1 MCKLSNLYVLDLYK
15 NATLG
20 GIEYYVANS
29 CPKLMNTPCKIV
41 VKTIQVVAKVVGSA
55 DLSQIP
61 NLRVIHN
68 INVQSGSNLSGFSSS
83 NTLAFIDSF
92 QQRSDTFGVTP
103 INIYGFTSTECTLY
117 APMGLPAILTLNK
130 IGNTGNST
138 GYDDPNLPWT
148 VRLEITINP
157 DDQE

>member
-15 NATLG
+15 NTTAG
-20 GIEYYVANS
+20 GIEFNVANS
-29 CPKLMNTPCKIV
+29 LPKLMNTACKIV
-41 VKTIQVVAKVVGSA
+41 VKQIQTVSHVSGSA
-55 DLSQIP
+55 DLSDIP

-92 QQRSDTFGVTP
+92 QQRSNTFGLSP
-103 INIYGFTSTECTLY
+103 INIYGFTSNECNLF
-117 APMGLPAILTLNK
+117 APNGLPAILTLNK
-130 IGNTGNST
+130 VGNTGNNT
-138 GYDDPNLPWT
+138 GFDDPNLPWT

-157 DDQE
+157 DQE